1 MEMSPKA
8 IVAELDRYIIGQS
21 EAKKPSQSHSETDI
35 VEAVCPKKFETK

>member
-21 EAKKPSQSHSETDI
+21 EAKKSRRNRTQKQIS
-35 VEAVCPKKFETK
+35 